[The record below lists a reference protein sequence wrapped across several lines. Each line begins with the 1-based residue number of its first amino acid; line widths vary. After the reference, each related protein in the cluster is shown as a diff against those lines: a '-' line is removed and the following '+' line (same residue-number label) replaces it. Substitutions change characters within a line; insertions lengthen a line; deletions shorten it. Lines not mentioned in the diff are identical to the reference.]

1 MHAGSMVQ
9 VQPNFILSLSNVAVL
24 IKGELQHCTKFHADQ
39 SGGPQWRSATG
50 PSRTGSAAG
59 SGRLTPRL
67 SNREK
72 FLKRIRSE
80 HHERLH
86 RQYMDSIAEDSHSS
100 LPHNGLPHIT
110 FQSKLP
116 SVFEQPSIS
125 VRDDKER
132 HKAQA
137 GQIKAALLPHFPD
150 DEAEEEAIRAAGTE
164 EVEYEPDAAPTIT
177 GIAGL
182 RRGHY
187 IPLTPCLLFV
197 IGHTNVKVR
206 SNAVEPERLAQLIIE
221 HSHAIHSRSRCPA
234 DCARLLFLLGVH
246 AYFLFVV

>member
-1 MHAGSMVQ
+1 MVQ

-24 IKGELQHCTKFHADQ
+24 IKGELQHCTKFHADEA
-39 SGGPQWRSATG
+39 GGPQWPSAEKQ
-50 PSRTGSAAG
+50 RTGSAAG
-59 SGRLTPRL
+59 SGRLTTRL

-80 HHERLH
+80 HHEQLH
-86 RQYMDSIAEDSHSS
+86 RKYRDSIAEDSHSS

-110 FQSKLP
+110 YQSKLP

-137 GQIKAALLPHFPD
+137 GQIKAALLPHLPD
-150 DEAEEEAIRAAGTE
+150 EEAEGEAVRAAGAQ
-164 EVEYEPDAAPTIT
+164 EVEYEPDTAPNIT

-206 SNAVEPERLAQLIIE
+206 SKC
-221 HSHAIHSRSRCPA
+221 S
-234 DCARLLFLLGVH
+234 CA
-246 AYFLFVV
+246 